1 MMETGNTYDKMSI
14 EELET
19 ERESLEA
26 QFDAY
31 KSMLAEIYAEMG
43 ALSDAYSTISEIIN
57 NRKNG

>member
-14 EELET
+14 EELEA

-43 ALSDAYSTISEIIN
+43 TISEEYNRITEIIN
-57 NRKNG
+57 DRKNG